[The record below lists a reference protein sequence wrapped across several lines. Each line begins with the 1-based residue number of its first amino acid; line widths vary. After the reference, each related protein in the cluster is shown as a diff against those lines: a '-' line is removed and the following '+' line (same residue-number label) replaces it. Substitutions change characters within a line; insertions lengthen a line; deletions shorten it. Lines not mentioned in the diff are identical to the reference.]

1 MLNRIISFSLSN
13 RILIVVASLLLI
25 VFGSYIAIRMEVDVF
40 PDLTA
45 PTVVVLTEAHGM
57 APEEVEKLVTFP
69 IETSVNGA
77 TNVRRVRSSS
87 SAGISIVWVE
97 FEWNTDIFKARQI
110 VNEKIISIAEKLPA
124 GVGNPTMAPQSS
136 IMGEVMFIS
145 LTSDTTSL
153 MNLRTIADW
162 TIRPRLL
169 STGGVAQVIIMG
181 GEYKQYQILAS
192 PQKMH
197 FYKVSLNE
205 LLIAS
210 KQANGNSSGGFM
222 NEFGNEYIVKGI
234 GRTHDV
240 NELGKSVIKS
250 SNGKVIRIED
260 VAEIK
265 IGAAQKIGDASSN
278 MKPAIVLS
286 IAKQPATNTLEL
298 TEKIDDAVAEMQS
311 NLPPDIHINTHIFR
325 QADFIN
331 ASISNIQKTLL
342 EGSIFVVIILF
353 LFLMNWRAT
362 IISLLAIP
370 ISLITAILTLHWL
383 GYNINTMSLGGMA
396 IAIGALVDDAIIDV
410 ENVFKRLK
418 QNAIKPIEERK
429 DKLTVIFDA
438 SVEIRTSII
447 NATFI
452 IIVAF
457 IPLFFLSGM
466 EGKLLAPLGIAF
478 IVSLFASLIVSITLT
493 PVLGSYL
500 LADEKMLRKQHKE
513 SWLVERLQNIYTKL
527 LEKIMRWKKSIIA
540 VSAVLFI
547 ASLLVMTQLGRS
559 FLPEFNEG
567 SLVISVVSLP
577 GISLNESNKLGTQV
591 EKALLTIPEIKITTR
606 RTGRAELDEHAQGVN
621 ASEVEA
627 PFTLDKRSRE
637 EFMTEVREK
646 LAGVSGVNIT
656 IGQPI
661 GHRIDHML
669 SGTRANIAIKIFG
682 ADLNKLF
689 TISNQIKNEIQNIE
703 GLVDL
708 SVEQQ
713 IDIPQ
718 IQIKAKR
725 DMLNHYGIT
734 IGEFNEFIDVA
745 FAGEKISEIY
755 EGNKTFDLILRFD
768 DANRGTIE
776 NIRNTMFFVNGEL
789 SIVNNG
795 EYLPIHNSQLTNDNS
810 QLPIHNSQLTNDNS
824 PFTIPLHYIADIV
837 STSGPNTINREN
849 VQRKTLVSANV
860 AGRDQKSVVEEIQK
874 IISSKIKLP
883 EGYHIEYAG
892 QFQSES
898 EASKTLLV
906 TSLLS
911 LLVIFLLLFQEFK
924 NVKIASIILLNLPLA
939 LIGGVFS
946 IWLTSGIMSIPSIIG
961 FITLFGVATR
971 NGILLVSHYKTLR
984 EEGFSLYDTII
995 IGSKDRLSPI
1005 LMTALTAGL
1014 ALVPLAIAGDL
1025 PGNEIQSP
1033 MAKVILGGL
1042 FTSTLLN
1049 IFIVPVV
1056 YYLAN
1061 RNGELS
1067 KVNRE

>member
-1 MLNRIISFSLSN
+1 MLNKIINFSLSN
-13 RILIVVASLLLI
+13 RLFILVASVLLI
-25 VFGSYIAIRMEVDVF
+25 VFGSYIAAQMEVDVF

-110 VNEKIISIAEKLPA
+110 VNEKVTAVAEKLPV

-153 MNLRTIADW
+153 MKLRTISDW

-169 STGGVAQVIIMG
+169 ATGGVAQVIVMG
-181 GEYKQYQILAS
+181 GEFKQYQILAS
-192 PQKMH
+192 PQKMN
-197 FYKVSLNE
+197 YYTVSLNE
-205 LLIAS
+205 LLTAT
-210 KQANGNSSGGFM
+210 KQANGNSSGGFI
-222 NEFGNEYIVKGI
+222 NEYGNEYIIKGI
-234 GRTHDV
+234 GRTNDID
-240 NELGKSVIKS
+240 ELGKSVIKS

-265 IGAAQKIGDASSN
+265 IGAAPKIGDASSN
-278 MKPAIVLS
+278 MKPAVVLS
-286 IAKQPATNTLEL
+286 IAKQPSTNTLEL
-298 TEKIDDAVAEMQS
+298 TKKIDDAISEMQS

-331 ASISNIQKTLL
+331 ASISNIKKTLL
-342 EGSIFVVIILF
+342 EGSLFVVIILF

-362 IISLLAIP
+362 VISLLAIP
-370 ISLITAILTLHWL
+370 ISLITAILTLNWL
-383 GYNINTMSLGGMA
+383 GYTINTMSLGGMA

-418 QNAIKPIEERK
+418 QNAIKPLEERK

-457 IPLFFLSGM
+457 VPLFFLSGM

-500 LADEKMLRKQHKE
+500 LADEKMLQRQHKE
-513 SWLVERLQNIYTKL
+513 SWLVERLQKMYVIL
-527 LEKIMRWKKSIIA
+527 LEKVMQRKKTIIA
-540 VSAVLFI
+540 TSTVLFI
-547 ASLLVMTQLGRS
+547 ASIFLMTQLGRS

-577 GISLNESNKLGTQV
+577 GISLEESNKLGTQV
-591 EKALLTIPEIKITTR
+591 EKALLSVPEIKITTR

-621 ASEVEA
+621 SSEVEA
-627 PFTLDKRSRE
+627 PFTLDKRTRE
-637 EFMTEVREK
+637 EFLTEVREK
-646 LAGVSGVNIT
+646 LSGVSGVNIT

-689 TISNQIKNEIQNIE
+689 TLSNQIKNEIQSVD
-703 GLVDL
+703 GLVDI

-718 IQIKAKR
+718 VQIKAKR

-734 IGEFNEFIDVA
+734 IGEFNDFIDVA
-745 FAGEKISEIY
+745 FAGEKVSEIY

-768 DANRGTIE
+768 DANRGSLE
-776 NIRNTMFFVNGEL
+776 NIRNTLIDVGVSSNDAIPEGDSQNSL
-789 SIVNNG
+789 SQNQS
-795 EYLPIHNSQLTNDNS
+795 H
-810 QLPIHNSQLTNDNS
+810 HRR
-824 PFTIPLHYIADIV
+824 IPLHYIADIV

-849 VQRKTLVSANV
+849 VQRKTVVSANV
-860 AGRDQKSVVEEIQK
+860 AGRDQKSVVEDIRK
-874 IISSKIKLP
+874 IIDNKVKLP
-883 EGYHIEYAG
+883 EGYHIEYGG
-892 QFQSES
+892 QFQAEA
-898 EASKTLLV
+898 EASRTLLL

-911 LLVIFLLLFQEFK
+911 LLVIFLLLYQEFK
-924 NVKIASIILLNLPLA
+924 NVKTASIILLNLPLA

-946 IWLTSGIMSIPSIIG
+946 IWFTSGIMSIPSIIG

-984 EEGFSLYDTII
+984 EEGYNLYETVIT
-995 IGSKDRLSPI
+995 GSKDRLSPI

-1042 FTSTLLN
+1042 FTSTVLN

-1056 YYLAN
+1056 YYLSN
-1061 RNGELS
+1061 LS
-1067 KVNRE
+1067 AEMAGPKKDLQ

>member
-1 MLNRIISFSLSN
+1 MLNRIINFSLSN
-13 RILIVVASLLLI
+13 RLLIIVASVLLI
-25 VFGSYIAIRMEVDVF
+25 VFGSYIATQMEVDVF

-87 SAGISIVWVE
+87 SAGISIVWIE

-110 VNEKIISIAEKLPA
+110 VNEKVIAVAEKLPV
-124 GVGNPTMAPQSS
+124 GVGTPTMAPQSS
-136 IMGEVMFIS
+136 IMGEIMLIS
-145 LTSDTTSL
+145 LTADSTSQ
-153 MNLRTIADW
+153 MDLRTIADW
-162 TIRPRLL
+162 TLRPRLL
-169 STGGVAQVIIMG
+169 ATGGVAQVVVIG

-192 PQKMH
+192 PQKMNYYH
-197 FYKVSLNE
+197 ITLSE
-205 LLIAS
+205 LLKAS
-210 KQANGNSSGGFM
+210 EEANGNSSGGFM
-222 NEFGNEYIVKGI
+222 SEYNNEYIVKGI
-234 GRTHDV
+234 GRTSDV
-240 NELGKSVIKS
+240 NEIGKSVIKTV
-250 SNGKVIRIED
+250 NGNTIKIED

-265 IGAAQKIGDASSN
+265 IGAAQKIGDGSLQGNPAVIMTV
-278 MKPAIVLS
+278 MKQS
-286 IAKQPATNTLEL
+286 ATNTLAL
-298 TEKIDDAVAEMQS
+298 TDKIDVAIADMQS
-311 NLPPDIHINTHIFR
+311 NLPKDIHINTKIFR

-342 EGSIFVVIILF
+342 EGSIFVIIILF

-362 IISLLAIP
+362 LISLLAIP
-370 ISLITAILTLHWL
+370 ISLIVAILTLKWL
-383 GYNINTMSLGGMA
+383 GFTINTMSLGGMA

-418 QNAIKPIEERK
+418 QNAIKPIAERK
-429 DKLTVIFDA
+429 EKLKVIFDA

-457 IPLFFLSGM
+457 VPLFFLSGM

-500 LADEKMLRKQHKE
+500 LADEKMLQKQHKE
-513 SWLVERLQNIYTKL
+513 SWLVERLQNIYTAL
-527 LEKIMRWKKSIIA
+527 LEKIMRWKKTVIA
-540 VSAVLFI
+540 ISAVLFI
-547 ASLLVMTQLGRS
+547 ASLFVMTQLGRS

-567 SLVISVVSLP
+567 SLVISAVSLP
-577 GISLNESNKLGTQV
+577 GISLEESNKIGSAV
-591 EKALLTIPEIKITTR
+591 ENALLSVPEITITTR

-621 ASEVEA
+621 AAEIDA
-627 PFTLDKRSRE
+627 PFVLKDRSRE
-637 EFMTEVREK
+637 EFLKEVREK
-646 LAGVSGVNIT
+646 LAGVTGANIT

-661 GHRIDHML
+661 SHRIDHML

-682 ADLNKLF
+682 TDLNKLF
-689 TISNQIKNEIQNIE
+689 TLSNNIKNEIQSVE

-713 IDIPQ
+713 VEIPQ
-718 IQIKAKR
+718 VQIKARR
-725 DMLNHYGIT
+725 DILNHYGIT
-734 IGEFNEFIDVA
+734 IGQFNEFVDVA
-745 FAGEKISEIY
+745 FAGEKVSEIY
-755 EGNKTFDLILRFD
+755 EGAKTFDLILRFN
-768 DANRGTIE
+768 DANKGKIE
-776 NIRNTMFFVNGEL
+776 NIKNAMIDTHDG
-789 SIVNNG
+789 
-795 EYLPIHNSQLTNDNS
+795 QK
-810 QLPIHNSQLTNDNS
+810 
-824 PFTIPLHYIADIV
+824 IPLHYVADIV
-837 STSGPNTINREN
+837 STTGPNTINREN
-849 VQRKTLVSANV
+849 VQRKTVVSANV
-860 AGRDQKSVVEEIQK
+860 AGRDQKSVVQDIQK
-874 IISSKIKLP
+874 IINEKVKLP
-883 EGYHIEYAG
+883 EGYHIEYGG
-892 QFQSES
+892 QFEA
-898 EASKTLLV
+898 EAAASKTLLV

-984 EEGFSLYDTII
+984 EEGMNLYDTII
-995 IGSKDRLSPI
+995 TGSKDRLSPI
-1005 LMTALTAGL
+1005 LMTALCAGL
-1014 ALVPLAIAGDL
+1014 ALIPLAIAGDL

-1042 FTSTLLN
+1042 LTSTLLN

-1056 YYLAN
+1056 YYLSN
-1061 RNGELS
+1061 S
-1067 KVNRE
+1067 KTE

>member
-1 MLNRIISFSLSN
+1 MLNKIILFSLNN
-13 RILIVVASLLLI
+13 RFLVVVASILLLA
-25 VFGSYIAIRMEVDVF
+25 FGSYVANRMDVDVF

-45 PTVVVLTEAHGM
+45 PTIVVLTESHGM

-69 IETSVNGA
+69 IETAVNGA

-97 FEWNTDIFKARQI
+97 FEWNTDIFKARQV
-110 VNEKIISIAEKLPA
+110 VNEKIMAVAEQLPE

-136 IMGEVMFIS
+136 IMGEIMLIS
-145 LTSDTTSL
+145 LTADSTSQ
-153 MNLRTIADW
+153 MDLRTISDW

-169 STGGVAQVIIMG
+169 ATGGVAQVVVIG

-192 PQKMH
+192 PQKLDH
-197 FYKVSLNE
+197 YNISLSE
-205 LLIAS
+205 LLEAAQQS
-210 KQANGNSSGGFM
+210 NGNSSGGFIS
-222 NEFGNEYIVKGI
+222 EYSNEYIVKGI
-234 GRTHDV
+234 GRTNDI
-240 NELGKSVIKS
+240 NEIGKSVIKI
-250 SNGKVIRIED
+250 SNGYPIRIED
-260 VAEIK
+260 VAEVK
-265 IGAAQKIGDASSN
+265 VGAAQKIGDGSLKGN
-278 MKPAIVLS
+278 PAVIMTVM
-286 IAKQPATNTLEL
+286 KQPATNTLML
-298 TEKIDDAVAEMQS
+298 TEKIDAAISDIQIS
-311 NLPPDIHINTHIFR
+311 LPSDIHINTKIFR

-342 EGSIFVVIILF
+342 EGSIFVIIILF

-362 IISLLAIP
+362 LISLLAIP
-370 ISLITAILTLHWL
+370 ISLIVAILTLKWL
-383 GYNINTMSLGGMA
+383 GFTINTMSLGGMA

-418 QNAIKPIEERK
+418 QNAIKPETERRN
-429 DKLTVIFDA
+429 KLDVIFDA

-478 IVSLFASLIVSITLT
+478 IVSLFASLVVSITLT
-493 PVLGSYL
+493 PVMGSYL
-500 LADEKMLRKQHKE
+500 LTNDKMLQKQHGE
-513 SWLVERLQNIYTKL
+513 SWLVRKLQAGYSSF
-527 LEKIMRWKKSIIA
+527 LEKVMRWKKIVISFCVLLFVIT
-540 VSAVLFI
+540 LFI
-547 ASLLVMTQLGRS
+547 MSTLGRS

-567 SLVISVVSLP
+567 SLVISAVSLP
-577 GISLNESNKLGTQV
+577 GISLEESNKIGTAV
-591 EKALLTIPEIKITTR
+591 EKALLSVPGITTTTR

-621 ASEVEA
+621 AAEIDA
-627 PFTLDKRSRE
+627 PFILNDRSRE
-637 EFMTEVREK
+637 EFMSEVREK

-682 ADLNKLF
+682 NDLNRLF
-689 TISNQIKNEIQNIE
+689 TISNQIKNEIQNVK

-713 IDIPQ
+713 VEIPQ
-718 IQIKAKR
+718 VQIKAKR
-725 DMLNHYGIT
+725 DILNYYGIS
-734 IGEFNEFIDVA
+734 IGDFNEFVDVA
-745 FAGEKISEIY
+745 FAGEKVSEVY
-755 EGNKTFDLILRFD
+755 EGARTFDLVVRYD
-768 DANRGTIE
+768 DANKGKLE
-776 NIRNTMFFVNGEL
+776 NMSNALIDTHDGNKV
-789 SIVNNG
+789 
-795 EYLPIHNSQLTNDNS
+795 
-810 QLPIHNSQLTNDNS
+810 
-824 PFTIPLHYIADIV
+824 PLNYVADIV
-837 STSGPNTINREN
+837 STTGPNTINREN
-849 VQRKTLVSANV
+849 VQRKTVVSANV
-860 AGRDQKSVVEEIQK
+860 AGSDQKTVVAEIQK
-874 IISSKIKLP
+874 IISEKIKLP
-883 EGYHIEYAG
+883 EGYHIEYGG
-892 QFQSES
+892 QFEAES
-898 EASKTLLV
+898 EASQILLI

-911 LLVIFLLLFQEFK
+911 LLIIFLLLFQEFK

-946 IWLTSGIMSIPSIIG
+946 IYFTSGVMSIPSIIG

-971 NGILLVSHYKTLR
+971 NGILLVSHYKTLK
-984 EEGFSLYDTII
+984 EEGYSLYDTII

-1014 ALVPLAIAGDL
+1014 ALIPLAISGDL

-1042 FTSTLLN
+1042 LTSTLLN
-1049 IFIVPVV
+1049 IFIIPVV
-1056 YYLAN
+1056 YYISN
-1061 RNGELS
+1061 NNS
-1067 KVNRE
+1067 KWNSK